1 MEAFELPTLEPPPGL
16 ERYAAPASAEPP
28 IDLEAEVAAARAA
41 GHEAGFQA
49 GLAEAQAQMAAG
61 IATLAAAAAEVAAER
76 ERVSAAVEAA
86 AVDLGLRIAEQ
97 ALGAAVEVRPEA
109 VVDVVRGALRRLVE
123 RDRVT
128 ILVNPEDLDLV
139 RTASETLMAELGGIE
154 HCDVQAER
162 RVTRGGA
169 VVRTVEGEVDATLAT
184 KLARAR
190 ETLQDELRHGEPSR
204 TGQSVAA
211 DQGGPVGNG

>member
-1 MEAFELPTLEPPPGL
+1 MEAFELPTLEAPPGL
-16 ERYAAPASAEPP
+16 RAYAAPVTAEPA
-28 IDLEAEVAAARAA
+28 IDLEAEARAAREA

-61 IATLAAAAAEVAAER
+61 VAALQAGVAELAAER
-76 ERVSAAVEAA
+76 DRVSSAVEAA
-86 AVDLGLRIAEQ
+86 AVELGLRIAEQ

-139 RTASETLMAELGGIE
+139 RGASDALMAELGGIE

-162 RVTRGGA
+162 RVSRGGA
-169 VVRTVEGEVDATLAT
+169 IVRTVEGEVDATLQT

-190 ETLQDELRHGEPSR
+190 ESLEDELRGS
-204 TGQSVAA
+204 
-211 DQGGPVGNG
+211 

>member
-16 ERYAAPASAEPP
+16 QAYAAPAVAEPA
-28 IDLEAEVAAARAA
+28 IDQAAEAEAARAA
-41 GHEAGFQA
+41 GHEAGFAA
-49 GLAEAQAQMAAG
+49 GLVKAQEQMAAG
-61 IATLAAAAAEVAAER
+61 VAALAAAVAEVAAER
-76 ERVSAAVEAA
+76 DRVSSAVEAA
-86 AVDLGLRIAEQ
+86 AVELGLRIAEQ
-97 ALGAAVEVRPEA
+97 ALGAAVEARPEA

-139 RTASETLMAELGGIE
+139 RGASDALMAELGGIE

-162 RVTRGGA
+162 RVARGGA
-169 VVRTVEGEVDATLAT
+169 VVRTVEGEVDATLST

-190 ETLQDELRHGEPSR
+190 ETLAEELRG
-204 TGQSVAA
+204 
-211 DQGGPVGNG
+211 